1 MSMAKRVRRFPG
13 LTNSQACTMARK
25 QFDQGVITQRLTPFG
40 PLATHQKNKGT
51 LTISRA
57 LLHHIGTDSLQRFRF
72 KQVNNTLHTRFC
84 ASTLWMI
91 CPISDRS
98 SNNTLH
104 TRFCAS
110 TLWMICPISDNHPF
124 SSILQVF
131 QVQRKH
137 LTWSESSL

>member
-1 MSMAKRVRRFPG
+1 MKAEYAHSKVGCVSFWCLSSECSAI
-13 LTNSQACTMARK
+13 QACTMARK
-25 QFDQGVITQRLTPFG
+25 QFDQGAITQRLTPFG

-91 CPISDRS
+91 CP
-98 SNNTLH
+98 L
-104 TRFCAS
+104 
-110 TLWMICPISDNHPF
+110 SDNHPF
-124 SSILQVF
+124 SSIL
-131 QVQRKH
+131 
-137 LTWSESSL
+137 